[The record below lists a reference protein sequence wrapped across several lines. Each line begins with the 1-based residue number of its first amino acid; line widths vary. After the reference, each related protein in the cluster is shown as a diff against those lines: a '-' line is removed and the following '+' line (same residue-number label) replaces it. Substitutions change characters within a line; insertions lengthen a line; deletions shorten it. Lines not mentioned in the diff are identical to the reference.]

1 MSKRPTKLEVA
12 DRQKLLDIAKVISWL
27 DDKRWCSPKNY
38 NALNFF
44 RPDLTNSEK
53 ILTHW
58 ICYITDRQ
66 MPFELVW
73 DKGGLVFSELV
84 FNFSRT
90 NLPVNNLLGQLYEE
104 YSGRKGIARF
114 RFKSL
119 TLKNNKPIYFASRYV
134 TKDYDSIKQ
143 TCPELQFIHL
153 GFRSDENL

>member
-1 MSKRPTKLEVA
+1 MGA
-12 DRQKLLDIAKVISWL
+12 G
-27 DDKRWCSPKNY
+27 
-38 NALNFF
+38 
-44 RPDLTNSEK
+44 
-53 ILTHW
+53 H
-58 ICYITDRQ
+58 YITDRQ
-66 MPFELVW
+66 MPFEIVW
-73 DKGGLVFSELV
+73 NKGGLVFSELV

-119 TLKNNKPIYFASRYV
+119 TLKNNKPISFASRYV